1 MASIASTPVAANTTT
16 TTIRDERI
24 GRTDFGIESS
34 KSAVSWGAILAGA
47 FAAAAISLV
56 ILALGSALGFASV
69 SPWSGHGVSATTFTV
84 MTAIWFVVIQWL
96 ASAVGGYVTGRLRTK
111 WVGAHTDEV
120 FFRDTA
126 HGFLSWAVATVL
138 TIALL
143 SSAVSTVV
151 GGAATVAG
159 DAAATVSAQTNVEGA
174 GPTVNLY
181 DVDTLFRTTSASPAL
196 TSQGTPTLADARA
209 EAARILGQGLI
220 VGDVP
225 ATDRDYLIGFVSSRT
240 GVTTA
245 EAQARVDNAIA
256 NVKAANVKARET
268 ADAARKA
275 AAMFSMMTALSML
288 IGAFIACAAA
298 ALGGMQRDEN

>member
-1 MASIASTPVAANTTT
+1 MTAQ
-16 TTIRDERI
+16 TTIRYERV
-24 GRTDFGIESS
+24 GRTDFNIDATA
-34 KSAVSWGAILAGA
+34 SAVSWAAILAGA

-56 ILALGSALGFASV
+56 VLALGSALGFASI
-69 SPWSGHGVSATTFTV
+69 SPWSGSGVSATTFTV

-111 WVGAHTDEV
+111 WVNTHTDEV

-126 HGFLSWAVATVL
+126 HGFLSWAVATIL
-138 TIALL
+138 TIAVL
-143 SSAVSTVV
+143 SSAATAVV
-151 GGAATVAG
+151 GGAVSVAG

-174 GPTVNLY
+174 GPTVSLY
-181 DVDTLFRTTSASPAL
+181 DVDTLFRTPATPTSAGTSP
-196 TSQGTPTLADARA
+196 TTLADARA

-240 GVTTA
+240 GVSPT

-256 NVKAANVKARET
+256 NVKTANVKAREA

-275 AAMFSMMTALSML
+275 AAMFSRMTALSML

-298 ALGGMQRDEN
+298 ALGGTQRDEN

>member
-1 MASIASTPVAANTTT
+1 MASIASAPVTAQ
-16 TTIRDERI
+16 TTIRDDRV
-24 GRTDFGIESS
+24 GRTDFNIEATA
-34 KSAVSWGAILAGA
+34 SAVSWGAILAGA

-56 ILALGSALGFASV
+56 ILALGSALGFASI

-111 WVGAHTDEV
+111 WVNTHTDEV

-126 HGFLSWAVATVL
+126 HGFLSWAVATIM
-138 TIALL
+138 TIAVL
-143 SSAVSTVV
+143 SSAATAVV
-151 GGAATVAG
+151 GGAVSVAG

-174 GPTVNLY
+174 GSTVSLY
-181 DVDTLFRTTSASPAL
+181 DVDTLFRTTGTTTGTDTTTL
-196 TSQGTPTLADARA
+196 TDARA
-209 EAARILGQGLI
+209 EAARILGQGLV

-225 ATDRDYLIGFVSSRT
+225 AADRDYLIGFVSSRT
-240 GVTTA
+240 GVTPA

-256 NVKAANVKARET
+256 NVKTANVKTREA

-275 AAMFSMMTALSML
+275 ASMFSMMTALSML

-298 ALGGMQRDEN
+298 ALGGTQRDEN